1 MKRAYYLAALAA
13 LVLVSLTVLAVQPA
27 RGQEQGQEEPTTG
40 VARVSLVHGDVTSM
54 RGDSGD
60 WVAATVNAPL
70 VRGDKIATGENSQ
83 VEIQLDY
90 ANVLRL
96 APRTEATI
104 ADLTR
109 SRIQIQVAQGVANY
123 SVLKGSEAEAEI
135 DTPNMAVRPLE
146 EGAYRIEV
154 TSPTETQL
162 IVRKG
167 QAEVSNPDGS
177 TRVESGRMIR
187 VQGSDHPE
195 YQIASAPGN
204 DEWDKWNRE
213 RDNQINDAQS
223 YSHANRYYTGAQDLD
238 RNGRWVYV
246 PEYGDYA
253 WTPYAGAGWVPY
265 RDGYWGWE
273 PYWGW
278 TWISYEPWGWAPY
291 HYGRW
296 FYWGSSWY
304 WWPGH
309 HGYGYRP
316 MWGPAYVSF
325 LGFGF
330 GGRNWGFGFGYG
342 YNSIGWCPLGPYDSY
357 HPWWGRH
364 NSYRAVNIANITNI
378 NNYNSGTRRPLGP
391 RGYTSNLQAA
401 LTNDRIRGAITQA
414 STEDFA
420 RGRVPRQQARIDA
433 NTLRQGQLVQ
443 GTIPAVPTRET
454 LRPVNRP
461 ANAAAFSGRTGG
473 AQTFF
478 SRQQPP
484 ATTRSFAQQSA
495 AIQQMVQRNPLQ
507 GGGQTARSAGTSD
520 LSRQSAVTVQ
530 GATAQRATPGAGN
543 LPAVNAGRATSS
555 VNGRAAGTNSG
566 WSSFGQATASSSA
579 RTAAGQAAAGTE
591 RSQQAG
597 PATRSAAS
605 PAASP
610 SQQRPGWQRFGTG
623 QARAV
628 PNRPTTTGTPQG
640 TSSAP
645 ARAGGERFGGSRQA
659 PASAA
664 PRVTVTPS
672 NASGVESRPA
682 PRSAVA
688 PSGFQSFSRQS
699 QASVESRPAPTS
711 QQTPGWSRFSS
722 TSSSSE
728 RPALD
733 IRKPIVTERAAPRS
747 YGGGG
752 TGSGW
757 GNRQQSAPTPPP
769 RNFQG
774 GRAAPTAP
782 PSTYQGGGWGGGRSA
797 APQGSYGGGGN
808 RGWSGGGG
816 GNRGWSAPSGGGG
829 GRSVQSAPSRSYGGG
844 GGGGGGRGASAP
856 SGGGHGSSGSHSGG
870 GNRGPR

>member
-1 MKRAYYLAALAA
+1 MKRAYYLGALAA
-13 LVLVSLTVLAVQPA
+13 LMLVSLTVLAVAPA
-27 RGQEQGQEEPTTG
+27 SGQEEQQGTGQEEPTTG

-70 VRGDKIATGENSQ
+70 VRGDKITTGDSSQ

-109 SRIQIQVAQGVANY
+109 SRIQIQVAQGVANF

-135 DTPNMAVRPLE
+135 DTPNMAVRPLA
-146 EGAYRIEV
+146 EGAYRIV
-154 TSPTETQL
+154 VNSPTETQL
-162 IVRKG
+162 IVRQG
-167 QAEVSNPDGS
+167 QAEVSTPDGT

-195 YQIASAPGN
+195 YQIVSAPGI
-204 DEWDKWNRE
+204 DEWDKWNKE
-213 RDNQINDAQS
+213 RDNQINNAQS
-223 YSHANRYYTGAQDLD
+223 YQHANRYYTGAQDLD
-238 RNGRWVYV
+238 RNGRWIDT
-246 PEYGDYA
+246 PDYGSV
-253 WTPYAGAGWVPY
+253 WTPYESAGWAPY
-265 RDGYWGWE
+265 RDGSWAWE

-278 TWISYEPWGWAPY
+278 TWVSYEPWGWAPY

-296 FYWGSSWY
+296 FYYGNSWC
-304 WWPGH
+304 WWPGYR
-309 HGYGYRP
+309 GYGYRP

-357 HPWWGRH
+357 SPWWGRH
-364 NSYRAVNIANITNI
+364 NTYRAVNITNITNI
-378 NNYNSGTRRPLGP
+378 NNYNSGSRRPLGP

-401 LTNDRIRGAITQA
+401 LSNDRIRGGITQA

-420 RGRVPRQQARIDA
+420 RGRVPRQQPRLDA
-433 NTLRQGQLVQ
+433 NALRQGQLVQ
-443 GTIPAVPTRET
+443 GTVPAVPTRDT
-454 LRPVNRP
+454 LRPVSRP
-461 ANAAAFSGRTGG
+461 AGAAAFSGRSGG

-484 ATTRSFAQQSA
+484 TTTRSFAQQSA
-495 AIQQMVQRNPLQ
+495 AIQQMVQRNPSFQ
-507 GGGQTARSAGTSD
+507 GGGQVARPAGTSN
-520 LSRQSAVTVQ
+520 LGRQPAASIQ

-543 LPAVNAGRATSS
+543 QPAVNAGRAPNAA
-555 VNGRAAGTNSG
+555 NGRGAGTNSG
-566 WSSFGQATASSSA
+566 WSSFGQPAASSPA
-579 RTAAGQAAAGTE
+579 RTAAGQAPAAAA
-591 RSQQAG
+591 RSPQAET
-597 PATRSAAS
+597 ATR
-605 PAASP
+605 PAASQAAP
-610 SQQRPGWQRFGTG
+610 ASRQQPGWQRFGTG
-623 QARAV
+623 QPRAV
-628 PNRPTTTGTPQG
+628 PNRPTTTGTPQA
-640 TSSAP
+640 AP
-645 ARAGGERFGGSRQA
+645 ARVGEERSGGSRQA
-659 PASAA
+659 PGSAA
-664 PRVTVTPS
+664 PRETGKPS
-672 NASGVESRPA
+672 RSTGVESKPA
-682 PRSAVA
+682 PRSAA
-688 PSGFQSFSRQS
+688 EPSRFQSFGGQS
-699 QASVESRPAPTS
+699 QASVESRPAPSS
-711 QQTPGWSRFSS
+711 QQSSGWSRFSS
-722 TSSSSE
+722 ASSSSE

-774 GRAAPTAP
+774 GRAAPSAP
-782 PSTYQGGGWGGGRSA
+782 PSTYQGGGWGGRGSA

-808 RGWSGGGG
+808 RGWSLLRAEAEAGAF
-816 GNRGWSAPSGGGG
+816 NRLPRAV
-829 GRSVQSAPSRSYGGG
+829 RRG

-856 SGGGHGSSGSHSGG
+856 SGGGHVSSGSHSSG
-870 GNRGPR
+870 GNRGHR

>member
-13 LVLVSLTVLAVQPA
+13 ALMPVSLTVLAVEPA
-27 RGQEQGQEEPTTG
+27 RGQEQQQGQEEPTTG

-109 SRIQIQVAQGVANY
+109 SRIQIQVAQGVANF

-135 DTPNMAVRPLE
+135 DTPNMAVRPLG

-177 TRVESGRMIR
+177 TRVETGRMIR

-204 DEWDKWNRE
+204 DEWDKWNKE

-238 RNGRWVYV
+238 RNGRWVDT
-246 PEYGDYA
+246 PDYGSV
-253 WTPYAGAGWVPY
+253 WTPNVGADWAPY
-265 RDGYWGWE
+265 RDGSWTWE

-278 TWISYEPWGWAPY
+278 TWVSYEPWGWAPY

-296 FYWGSSWY
+296 FYYGNSWC

-309 HGYGYRP
+309 HYYGYRP
-316 MWGPAYVSF
+316 AWGPAYVSF

-357 HPWWGRH
+357 YPWWGRH
-364 NSYRAVNIANITNI
+364 NTYRAVNITNITNI
-378 NNYNSGTRRPLGP
+378 NNYNSGSRRPLGP
-391 RGYTSNLQAA
+391 RGYTSNLQGA
-401 LTNDRIRGAITQA
+401 LSNDRIRGGITQA

-420 RGRVPRQQARIDA
+420 RGRVPRQQPRLDA
-433 NTLRQGQLVQ
+433 NALRQGQLVQ
-443 GTIPAVPTRET
+443 GTIPAVPTRDT

-461 ANAAAFSGRTGG
+461 ANAAALSGRTGG

-495 AIQQMVQRNPLQ
+495 AIQQMVQRNPFQ
-507 GGGQTARSAGTSD
+507 GGGQVARPAATSD
-520 LSRQSAVTVQ
+520 SSRQPAASIQ

-543 LPAVNAGRATSS
+543 QPAVNAGRAPNT
-555 VNGRAAGTNSG
+555 VNGRGAGTNSG
-566 WSSFGQATASSSA
+566 WSSFGQPAANSPA
-579 RTAAGQAAAGTE
+579 RAAASQAPAAAARSPQAEPGT
-591 RSQQAG
+591 R
-597 PATRSAAS
+597 
-605 PAASP
+605 PAASQAAP
-610 SQQRPGWQRFGTG
+610 ASRQQPGWQRFGTG
-623 QARAV
+623 QPRAV

-645 ARAGGERFGGSRQA
+645 QAAPARSGGERFGGSRQA
-659 PASAA
+659 PASAV

-682 PRSAVA
+682 ARSAA
-688 PSGFQSFSRQS
+688 EPSRFQSFGGQS
-699 QASVESRPAPTS
+699 QPSVESRPAPS
-711 QQTPGWSRFSS
+711 SRQSSGWSRFGS

-728 RPALD
+728 RLALD

-752 TGSGW
+752 TGGGW
-757 GNRQQSAPTPPP
+757 GNRQRSAPTPPP

-774 GRAAPTAP
+774 GRAAPSAP
-782 PSTYQGGGWGGGRSA
+782 PSSYQGS
-797 APQGSYGGGGN
+797 GN
-808 RGWSGGGG
+808 RG
-816 GNRGWSAPSGGGG
+816 RSAPSGGGG
-829 GRSVQSAPSRSYGGG
+829 VRSVQSAPARSYGGG

-856 SGGGHGSSGSHSGG
+856 SGGGHVSSGSHSSGG
-870 GNRGPR
+870 SRGHR